1 MDFINLQLG
10 READEAFAETE
21 FKESLG
27 NPVDFYETA
36 RLVATLDLVIT
47 IDSSIAHLAGALGQ
61 PVWVLLPHGPDWRWM
76 LGRDDSAWY
85 PGARLFR
92 QAKPGDWSAP
102 IQEIKQKIVD
112 FPTRN

>member
-1 MDFINLQLG
+1 
-10 READEAFAETE
+10 
-21 FKESLG
+21 
-27 NPVDFYETA
+27 
-36 RLVATLDLVIT
+36 LVIT